1 MKTAVLA
8 VSLAVILTSC
18 GAQNSNEG
26 TENLQTDTITSPSET
41 VSSQDV
47 PSETPVMVKNP
58 ILEKPKADLESVINA
73 PFEKCST
80 PEFLSQS
87 KKLIGSPSSKNQD
100 SGLPD
105 DSLRTLRC
113 QVRAAIRSPE

>member
-1 MKTAVLA
+1 MKTALLA
-8 VSLAVILTSC
+8 VSFAVILTSC

-26 TENLQTDTITSPSET
+26 TENLQTDAVTSPSET
-41 VSSQDV
+41 VSPQNAS
-47 PSETPVMVKNP
+47 PESPVIAKNP